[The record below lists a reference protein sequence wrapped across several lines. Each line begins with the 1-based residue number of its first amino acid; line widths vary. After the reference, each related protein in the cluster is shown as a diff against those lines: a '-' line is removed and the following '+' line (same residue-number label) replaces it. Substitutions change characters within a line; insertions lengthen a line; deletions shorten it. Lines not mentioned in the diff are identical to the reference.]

1 MGSSDQQMDHTTCRG
16 LGRAARV
23 FALIALASAQPLAAR
38 ADHTPEPVVVELFT
52 SQGCSSCPPA
62 DALLESL
69 ALREDSWRE
78 EVVASLRLA
87 RQVAVSHRRLVC
99 ASIGAAQV
107 QLTIAAANPASAC
120 TAALAGVD
128 GSADATRAP
137 AGVGAAVVPAGV
149 LYFQPDGRVTR
160 HGNGTTSRTF
170 TIDIAGAN
178 TLTVVGISG
187 HVE

>member
-1 MGSSDQQMDHTTCRG
+1 MCATCIERPLPRG
-16 LGRAARV
+16 FTLPELVAVLLLVAV
-23 FALIALASAQPLAAR
+23 LAAVALPR
-38 ADHTPEPVVVELFT
+38 L
-52 SQGCSSCPPA
+52 QG
-62 DALLESL
+62 SL

-120 TAALAGVD
+120 AAALAGVD

-137 AGVGAAVVPAGV
+137 AGVSAAVVPAGV
-149 LYFQPDGRVTR
+149 LYFQPDGRVTTD
-160 HGNGTTSRTF
+160 GPGATVADRTVSVSGAA
-170 TIDIAGAN
+170 DI
-178 TLTVVGISG
+178 TVVGATA
-187 HVE
+187 HVR